1 MTQNSRGNSINL
13 FLYLFALSFVFFS
26 GISCGGGDNQE
37 NSQSGV
43 FDFVIYSGTDRETR
57 VDPQSQTIPT
67 GKKLSIR
74 YKGKNKDCS
83 DCSFEWKKGENLL
96 GVGTDLNIVF
106 CQDGNENLLFRVI
119 GVDGNEIEQFNLN
132 FSISRSDIKRSDEVQ
147 RALDIFKNDVLIIG
161 VDRTQDREVL
171 QKLSSAL
178 LSLQA
183 YVNVENS
190 CDAEAVY
197 ALTLGK
203 VVAILSELQNLVV
216 EYFTGTLTKNDILI
230 IIDTGVKPARQDL
243 EAIINSGSLPS
254 DFSFRVKNLQI
265 YVIRDFPESDI
276 VEKLYLNLSGE
287 HDLTDFYFL
296 TSFVEFIAGV
306 FDIILSLNLSI
317 EFLLDLPPKAS
328 QRIEQGVPL
337 NRIIAEEFI
346 NYLVSNP
353 AFLGLSVDAYSR
365 LKQAQSALY
374 NGFRNLQRMFDSLKE
389 ERDDQTDD
397 IIRYWDCGK
406 DKICPGDAGDP
417 YADVNSDN
425 KRDNNEPYLDLN
437 GNGEWNSAW
446 SAADEGEGNKRYDIG
461 EMIGTEKIKFTGNED
476 GLFLNIS
483 GSTGSLLYQIIF
495 QRKVFD
501 IIAQNLVGGVLDI
514 GRIIGQSNESLR
526 DLLCSLGISFPEVRL
541 WEFFVSP
548 TSLRDMLPRWDPNK
562 KDIIIQRDTE
572 MFSDTGL
579 DGKFSWDYSGYHP
592 LSNSDPE
599 KDDIGLNET
608 DGVDTDGDGKCANQ
622 EAYTAW
628 ERKNSGEE
636 PQSER
641 DCIKFVG
648 SGIDDF
654 DFGTEGNFLFDWKDR
669 NGNKIPDKG
678 DITELWND
686 DFGIMNGKGGNCDNL
701 AVVGNNKFDICDSEH
716 YWPDGKV
723 DPKNTIG
730 AGGILCRTGVYGG
743 DSEEVIDTIYFLFP
757 DPTFSGVL
765 RFYKGEG
772 GVVKNKDGKVLT
784 DNALLHRTIWKGIA
798 TIGVLENYPYR

>member
-1 MTQNSRGNSINL
+1 MVQNTERSKLNL
-13 FLYLFALSFVFFS
+13 FLFSFALIFVFFS
-26 GISCGGGDNQE
+26 GVSCGGDNQG
-37 NSQSGV
+37 NSQGGV
-43 FDFVIYSGTDRETR
+43 FEFVIYPGTDRETKL
-57 VDPQSQTIPT
+57 DPQEQTIPT
-67 GKKLSIR
+67 GKKISIK

-83 DCSFEWKKGENLL
+83 DCSFEWKKGESLL

-106 CQDGNENLLFRVI
+106 CQDGSESLVFRVL
-119 GVDGNEIEQFNLN
+119 GVDGGEIEQFNLN

-203 VVAILSELQNLVV
+203 VIAILSELQNLVV

-243 EAIINSGSLPS
+243 EAVINSGSLPS
-254 DFSFRVKNLQI
+254 DFSFNVRNLQI
-265 YVIRDFPESDI
+265 YVIRDFPETDI

-296 TSFVEFIAGV
+296 TAFVEFIAGV

-337 NRIIAEEFI
+337 NRIITEEFI
-346 NYLVSNP
+346 NYLISNP

-374 NGFRNLQRMFDSLKE
+374 NGFKNVQRMFDSLKE
-389 ERDDQTDD
+389 ERDDQTND

-406 DKICPGDAGDP
+406 DKVCPGDAGDP
-417 YADVNSDN
+417 YADVNSDG
-425 KRDNNEPYLDLN
+425 KRDDNEPYLDLN

-446 SAADEGEGNKRYDIG
+446 SAADEGEGNKRYDVG

-483 GSTGSLLYQIIF
+483 GGTGSLLYQIIF

-526 DLLCSLGISFPEVRL
+526 DLLCSFGISFPEVRL

-548 TSLRDMLPRWDPNK
+548 TSLRDMLPRWDPEK

-579 DGKFSWDYSGYHP
+579 DGKFSWEYSGYHP
-592 LSNSDPE
+592 LSDSDPE

-608 DGVDTDGDGKCANQ
+608 DGVDTDGDGRCANQ

-628 ERKNSGEE
+628 ERKNNGEE
-636 PQSER
+636 PRSER

-701 AVVGNNKFDICDSEH
+701 TVVGNNKFDVCDSKH
-716 YWPDGKV
+716 FWPDGKV

-743 DSEEVIDTIYFLFP
+743 DSEEVIDTVYFLFP

-772 GVVKNKDGKVLT
+772 GVVKNKDGEVLT